1 MRGAAPMALA
11 MLLAGCG
18 AMESFVNAIK
28 PEPAA
33 APVPPPAATAAPE
46 RKPMFGSSRAEE
58 LIAYLGRLR
67 TLGAAAVTA
76 EAARQR
82 QAATRNPTD
91 LARVKA
97 AIALFM
103 AHAEDETEILSL
115 VEPVARN
122 DSRDPDL
129 RAMASFLHV
138 LASDR
143 RRLRESAAAR
153 VRDERRAQEQLRSR
167 ADSAQERAEELQQKL
182 DALTALEKSLS
193 DRQPASR

>member
-1 MRGAAPMALA
+1 MRVAAPIAVAL
-11 MLLAGCG
+11 LLAGCG
-18 AMESFVNAIK
+18 AMESFVNVIK
-28 PEPAA
+28 PEPAG
-33 APVPPPAATAAPE
+33 APAAAPE
-46 RKPMFGSSRAEE
+46 RKALFGSSRPEE
-58 LIAYLGRLR
+58 LVAYLGRLR
-67 TLGAAAVTA
+67 TMGAAAVTA

-82 QAATRNPTD
+82 QAAARAPSD

-103 AHAEDETEILSL
+103 AHAEDEAEILTL

-122 DSRDPDL
+122 DSRDADL

-167 ADSAQERAEELQQKL
+167 ADSAQERAEQLQQKL